1 MKPSP
6 SILIVVALFAIIASS
21 ATPKVTTKSGPT
33 CASIAEAWHA
43 LPLPIAHLRCARAAL
58 VFELGYRSAGPHSAA
73 LAQPMTLRF
82 IVTRSGKAE
91 LSILSHNLRAAFPR
105 RSA

>member
-1 MKPSP
+1 MTPPSAP
-6 SILIVVALFAIIASS
+6 M
-21 ATPKVTTKSGPT
+21 
-33 CASIAEAWHA
+33 CASFAQAWHA
-43 LPLPIAHLRCARAAL
+43 LPQPIAHLRFAHSAL

-91 LSILSHNLRAAFPR
+91 LSILSHNLRVAFPR